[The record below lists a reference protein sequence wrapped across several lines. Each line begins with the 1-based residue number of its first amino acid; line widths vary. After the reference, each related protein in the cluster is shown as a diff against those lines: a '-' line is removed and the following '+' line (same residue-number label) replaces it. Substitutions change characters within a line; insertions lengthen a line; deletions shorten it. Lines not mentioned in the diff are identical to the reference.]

1 MSNVHPFIRLTRYA
15 RNYRSQIWTATIYST
30 LNKFFDLAPPVLIGA
45 AIDLVLQKE
54 NFWANPL
61 GVQGLAAQLFVLS
74 AISGV
79 IWGLESIFE
88 YAYALQWRNLAQ
100 TLQHDLRLDAYQHLQ
115 ELELAFLKSAVRAG

>member
-15 RNYRSQIWTATIYST
+15 RNYRSQIWTATIYSI

-61 GVQGLAAQLFVLS
+61 GVQGLAARALFCRQSV
-74 AISGV
+74 V
-79 IWGLESIFE
+79 
-88 YAYALQWRNLAQ
+88 
-100 TLQHDLRLDAYQHLQ
+100 
-115 ELELAFLKSAVRAG
+115 